1 VLRPELENVMLV
13 DLWLDVAY
21 RGHAFTRLEE
31 ATFLHRRHA
40 ANTSDHLSASDA
52 AARRIVIDRYRDM
65 VLARDGVIPA
75 PTPKAVAPTQGPT
88 GSRWRSAAGR
98 LRRVLRA

>member
-1 VLRPELENVMLV
+1 VMMV
-13 DLWLDVAY
+13 DLWLDVAC
-21 RGHAFTRLEE
+21 RGRSFTRLEE

-52 AARRIVIDRYRDM
+52 DARRIVIDRYREL
-65 VLARDGVIPA
+65 VLARDGHLPA
-75 PTPKAVAPTQGPT
+75 PTPGPSARPKVRPPR
-88 GSRWRSAAGR
+88 SRWRSAAGR